1 MELNNDETL
10 KAIRA
15 SIQEDAD
22 EDPEI
27 NVDEIMEGIKQS
39 LIDIENGNVTPYV
52 ITSKKAPPMTT
63 TPDDDAAAVIAALR
77 EI

>member
-52 ITSKKAPPMTT
+52 ITSKKAPSMTT